1 MVHAGGRGKGRFQ
14 GVATQE
20 ELEKVVQGIPV
31 EGGVGG
37 VALCK
42 SIDDVRTAAE
52 AMLGNVLV
60 TKQTGLDGVKVNTIF
75 VTVGADIEREIYA
88 AVLLDRQESQ
98 DCLDVL
104 IGRWNRD
111 RRSGRRES
119 RCHFESLC

>member
-1 MVHAGGRGKGRFQ
+1 MVEEKDALKALQLRRVGKGC
-14 GVATQE
+14 
-20 ELEKVVQGIPV
+20 QGIPV

-52 AMLGNVLV
+52 AMLSNILV
-60 TKQTGLDGVKVNTIF
+60 TKQTGLDGVKVNTVF

-88 AVLLDRQESQ
+88 LYSSIVKVQ
-98 DCLDVL
+98 DCLDVF

-111 RRSGRRES
+111 RRS
-119 RCHFESLC
+119 C